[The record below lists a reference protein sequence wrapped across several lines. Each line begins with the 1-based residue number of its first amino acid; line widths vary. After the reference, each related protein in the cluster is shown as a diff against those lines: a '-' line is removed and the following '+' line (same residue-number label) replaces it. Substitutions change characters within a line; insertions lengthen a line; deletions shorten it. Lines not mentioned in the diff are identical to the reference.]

1 MDPCEDAREH
11 EAAEVEVEKA
21 TARSDGDHGID
32 VLRGREDRRQ
42 PLARR
47 VEEVPDE
54 HLGDERRSQ
63 ARAVV
68 RTISF
73 NRSAGRGS

>member
-1 MDPCEDAREH
+1 VDLREDAREH
-11 EAAEVEVEKA
+11 EADEVEMETA
-21 TARSDGDHGID
+21 TARSDDDHGID
-32 VLRGREDRRQ
+32 VLHGREGRRQ

>member
-1 MDPCEDAREH
+1 MGPCEDARER
-11 EAAEVEVEKA
+11 EAAEVEVGTA

-32 VLRGREDRRQ
+32 VLRGCDDRRQ

-54 HLGDERRSQ
+54 HLGDERRPQ

-68 RTISF
+68 RTISC